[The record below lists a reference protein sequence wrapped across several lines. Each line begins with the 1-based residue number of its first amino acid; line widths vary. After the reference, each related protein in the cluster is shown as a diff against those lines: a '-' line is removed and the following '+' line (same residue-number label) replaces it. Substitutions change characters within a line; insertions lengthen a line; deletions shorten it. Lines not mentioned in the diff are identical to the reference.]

1 MNPDHV
7 LVAPSLLS
15 ADFSHM
21 AEGIRVV
28 EKGGGD
34 WVHLDIMDGAF
45 VPNLTFG
52 PQMVAAL
59 RPHTRRHFDAHL
71 MIFNPDR
78 YIEAFAEAGADGL
91 TIHYESVIHVHRVLS
106 EIRRLNK
113 MVGISIVPSTP
124 AETLSEI
131 LPDVD
136 LVLVMTVNP
145 GFGGQ
150 ELIPRTLEKVR
161 VLDRMRSEHGYEFLI
176 EVDGGI
182 NRTTCGDAVAA
193 GADVLVVGSA
203 VFKAPDPAEEV
214 RVLHSCRRPGG
225 QG

>member
-1 MNPDHV
+1 MSQERV

-21 AEGIRVV
+21 SEGIRIV
-28 EKGGGD
+28 ERGGGD
-34 WVHLDIMDGAF
+34 WVHLDIMDGSF
-45 VPNLTFG
+45 VPNFTFG

-71 MIFNPDR
+71 MIFHPDR
-78 YIEAFAEAGADGL
+78 HIEAFADAGADGL

-106 EIRRLNK
+106 EIRRLGK
-113 MVGISIVPSTP
+113 TVGISIVPSTP
-124 AETLSEI
+124 AETLSEV

-150 ELIPRTLEKVR
+150 ELIPRTLDKVR
-161 VLDRMRSEHGYEFLI
+161 VLDRLRREQGYHVLI
-176 EVDGGI
+176 QVDGGI
-182 NRTTCGDAVAA
+182 NRTTCREAVAA

-203 VFKAPDPAEEV
+203 VFNARDPAEEV
-214 RVLHSCRRPGG
+214 RILHSCRR
-225 QG
+225 QGVSE